1 MKKMFFSL
9 IFAASIISCGG
20 SPKAVGDFK
29 NTDWK
34 LVEVLIDNKN
44 INFNRKDLANEKA
57 GDIFTM
63 KFDAENISGV
73 GAPNRYSAPYT
84 VDGKNLSIMPVRAT
98 QMASI
103 WQPEKLK
110 EFEFFQYIQNISEWA
125 LVEGKLELSSKTAD
139 GKAVKMIFSL

>member
-1 MKKMFFSL
+1 MKKLIFSL
-9 IFAASIISCGG
+9 LVAASILSCGG

-34 LVEVLIDNKN
+34 LVEVWIDSKN

-57 GDIFTM
+57 GDIFTL
-63 KFDAENISGV
+63 KFDAENLSGT
-73 GAPNRYSAPYT
+73 GAPNRYSAPYSL
-84 VDGKNLSIMPVRAT
+84 DGKNISVMPIRST

-110 EFEFFQYIQNISEWA
+110 EYDFFIYLQSISEWA
-125 LVEGKLELSSKTAD
+125 LVSGRLELSSKTGD
-139 GKAVKMIFSL
+139 GKPVKMVFSL